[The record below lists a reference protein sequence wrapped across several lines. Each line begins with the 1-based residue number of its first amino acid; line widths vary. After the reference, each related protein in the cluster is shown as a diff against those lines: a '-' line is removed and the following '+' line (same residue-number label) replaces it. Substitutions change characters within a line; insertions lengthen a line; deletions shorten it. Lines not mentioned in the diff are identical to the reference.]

1 MDFQKIKYQGIKIT
15 ASSNNRTSYGGNVQR
30 TNNTDRINHNDSAHP
45 SNRVNTDRSMTDNGF
60 LSTSFNNNSQQL
72 PSTVNNYSQQSTIS
86 QQLQSTIAV
95 NNYRQQSTVTVK
107 YYSQQLQ
114 STITVNNN
122 RQLQ

>member
-60 LSTSFNNNSQQL
+60 LSTSFNNNSQQF
-72 PSTVNNYSQQSTIS
+72 NNSIQSF
-86 QQLQSTIAV
+86 
-95 NNYRQQSTVTVK
+95 
-107 YYSQQLQ
+107 
-114 STITVNNN
+114 NNN
-122 RQLQ
+122 GQTFSNNSQNIQNLKREGPDNSFNFKYIKPVSSVHN